1 MCGECGE
8 TIFRPAGASTLPWL
22 HVASGVSRCYRDPH
36 TETAWPDADFA
47 VDFAEPQILGFL
59 AQCDCGQQAL
69 VATQPSGDW
78 VCPRCAANMR
88 GGFGDVD
95 VAAAEP
101 EDEWPVC
108 KVRG

>member
-1 MCGECGE
+1 M
-8 TIFRPAGASTLPWL
+8 
-22 HVASGVSRCYRDPH
+22 
-36 TETAWPDADFA
+36 TAPN
-47 VDFAEPQILGFL
+47 ILGWI

-108 KVRG
+108 RVRG